1 MSRYTYLVTGAN
13 RGIGF
18 EIARQLL
25 AEGSHDVI
33 AVVRSIGTAGPIK
46 ALVDEN
52 KNSKIVEF
60 DVTDRFSIKGAVKA
74 LKAKGV
80 AKVDVLINNAGVAH
94 ELVPIEALED
104 SEFERI
110 LRTNVV
116 GPNAVISEFLPLLQQ
131 GTRKVVVNISS
142 GLGSISMNSGY
153 TSGGYNVSK
162 AALNMLT
169 KQYAVEMASSGF
181 TFIALD
187 PGWVQT
193 DMGGKGAPLLA
204 NESVS
209 AIVATL
215 SKLTTKD
222 NGKYMN
228 RFGKT
233 LPF

>member
-18 EIARQLL
+18 EIVRQLL
-25 AEGSHDVI
+25 AEGKHDVI
-33 AVVRSIGTAGPIK
+33 AVVRSIATASPIK
-46 ALVDEN
+46 ALVDES
-52 KNSKIVEF
+52 KASKIVEF
-60 DVTDRFSIKGAVKA
+60 DITDRLSIKKAVKD

-80 AKVDVLINNAGVAH
+80 DKVDILINNAGAIH
-94 ELVPIEALED
+94 ELVAMEALED
-104 SEFERI
+104 SEFERL

-116 GPNAVISEFLPLLQQ
+116 GANSVISEFMPLLQH
-131 GTRKVVVNISS
+131 GHRKVVVNISS
-142 GLGSISMNSGY
+142 GLGSISMNTGY
-153 TSGGYNVSK
+153 ASGGYNVSK

-169 KQYAVEMASSGF
+169 KQYAVEKAASGF

-193 DMGGKGAPLLA
+193 DMGGKSAPLSP

-209 AIVATL
+209 AIVSTV
-215 SKLTTKD
+215 SQLTPKD

-228 RFGKT
+228 RFGET